1 MHSSQDASDIVA
13 DRDPF
18 NEASEEQL
26 WSAVNAA
33 NMGSHISDLD
43 MDVAEGGANFSVG
56 QRQLICLARAL
67 LRRPKVLL
75 MDEATSAVDQETD
88 ALIQAAIKQ
97 HFGDATMLT
106 IAHRLNTI
114 LDSDKILVLENGRV
128 LEFGTPD
135 ELRRQEGSSFAAMLN
150 KEAHGVD
157 DEHND
162 YLS

>member
-1 MHSSQDASDIVA
+1 MHSSQDPSDIVA

-75 MDEATSAVDQETD
+75 SECSNVGLDCDCC
-88 ALIQAAIKQ
+88 
-97 HFGDATMLT
+97 
-106 IAHRLNTI
+106 RL
-114 LDSDKILVLENGRV
+114 
-128 LEFGTPD
+128 
-135 ELRRQEGSSFAAMLN
+135 
-150 KEAHGVD
+150 
-157 DEHND
+157 
-162 YLS
+162 

>member
-1 MHSSQDASDIVA
+1 MSAATSAWTVTVA
-13 DRDPF
+13 D
-18 NEASEEQL
+18 
-26 WSAVNAA
+26 
-33 NMGSHISDLD
+33 SDGRPL
-43 MDVAEGGANFSVG
+43 
-56 QRQLICLARAL
+56 L
-67 LRRPKVLL
+67 LRTV
-75 MDEATSAVDQETD
+75 DEATSAVDQETD